1 MDGRTV
7 AGGSCELLEEVMGR
21 GKGSSTPDLS
31 DDATGE
37 GLRQFW
43 MHLPKHPEQVAL
55 SKALLN
61 RILNLQI

>member
-1 MDGRTV
+1 
-7 AGGSCELLEEVMGR
+7 MGR